1 MATAIRMPQLGM
13 IMTEGT
19 LAKWHK
25 SPGSTVKQGESLA
38 EITTEKIS
46 YELEAPESG
55 VFHPVVNEGD
65 VVPIEELIAHI
76 LKEGEPVPEAP
87 APKSVD
93 AIATA
98 APTTTMRRART
109 QASGDVRAAPSAR
122 KLAAKLG
129 IDIALVPPAR
139 PGGRI
144 VETDVK
150 AYAEGQASAPSPKK
164 GEKPVLPSGLP
175 TPSRIVPLA
184 GIRKAIAT
192 NMRRSVSNA
201 AQLSFHL
208 DVDMTQV
215 TALRREHSRGSDV
228 PLSASDII
236 MKACAEA
243 LLKNPQLNTVLSDG
257 KVYYFDQVDIGLAV
271 ALNEGLIVPVIK
283 NVQAKTVTE
292 LASERKDISGRARD
306 GKLKADEM
314 TGGTFTLTVLGT
326 VDGFTPLLIPGRS
339 AILGVG
345 RVAKK
350 AVVVG
355 DEIVAREMATLSLT
369 VDHQVVDGAP
379 ASAFLR
385 RLKQLIE
392 HPEALFK

>member
-25 SPGSTVKQGESLA
+25 GPGTTVQQGEPLA

-46 YELEAPESG
+46 YELESPESG
-55 VFHPVVNEGD
+55 IFHPVVNEGD

-76 LKEGEPVPEAP
+76 LKEGEPVPETP
-87 APKSVD
+87 ASIPAGAMASPAASV
-93 AIATA
+93 A
-98 APTTTMRRART
+98 ARGART
-109 QASGDVRAAPSAR
+109 QASGEVRAAPSAR
-122 KLAAKLG
+122 KLAASLG
-129 IDIALVPPAR
+129 IDITLVPPAR

-144 VETDVK
+144 VEADVT
-150 AYAEGQASAPSPKK
+150 AYAEGRGSAPSP
-164 GEKPVLPSGLP
+164 EKDEKATLPPGLP
-175 TPSRIVPLA
+175 TPSRIVSLA
-184 GIRKAIAT
+184 GIRKAIAS

-208 DVDMTQV
+208 DVDMTEV
-215 TALRREHSRGSDV
+215 TALRREHSRGNDV
-228 PLSASDII
+228 PLSAADII

-257 KVYYFDQVDIGLAV
+257 KVHYFDQVDIGMAV
-271 ALNEGLIVPVIK
+271 ALNEGLVVPVIK

-326 VDGFTPLLIPGRS
+326 VDGFTPLLNPGRS

-345 RVAKK
+345 RVSKK
-350 AVVVG
+350 PVVIG

-385 RLKQLIE
+385 RLKQLLE
-392 HPEALFK
+392 HPDSLFR

>member
-1 MATAIRMPQLGM
+1 MPN
-13 IMTEGT
+13 GT
-19 LAKWHK
+19 RVPAPPSNRASPWPRSPRRK
-25 SPGSTVKQGESLA
+25 SPTSLKLLNRAYFIPWSTRA
-38 EITTEKIS
+38 NI
-46 YELEAPESG
+46 
-55 VFHPVVNEGD
+55 
-65 VVPIEELIAHI
+65 VPIEELIAHI
-76 LKEGEPVPEAP
+76 LKEGEPIPEAP

-93 AIATA
+93 VIATA
-98 APTTTMRRART
+98 ASTTTTRGTRT

-144 VETDVK
+144 VEADVK
-150 AYAEGQASAPSPKK
+150 SYAEGQASAPSPKK
-164 GEKPVLPSGLP
+164 DEKAVLPSGLP
-175 TPSRIVPLA
+175 TPSRIVLLA

-208 DVDMTQV
+208 DVDMTQA

-228 PLSASDII
+228 PLSAADII

-257 KVYYFDQVDIGLAV
+257 KVYYFDQVDIGIAV
-271 ALNEGLIVPVIK
+271 ALNEGLVVPVIK
-283 NVQAKTVTE
+283 NVQEKTVKE
-292 LASERKDISGRARD
+292 LASERKDVSGRARD

-326 VDGFTPLLIPGRS
+326 VDGFTPLLNPGRS

>member
-25 SPGSTVKQGESLA
+25 GPGSTVQQGELLA

-46 YELEAPESG
+46 YELESPESG
-55 VFHPVVNEGD
+55 IFHPVVNEGD
-65 VVPIEELIAHI
+65 LVPIEELIAHI
-76 LKEGEPVPEAP
+76 LKEGEPVPEAQASKP
-87 APKSVD
+87 AVGM
-93 AIATA
+93 ATPA
-98 APTTTMRRART
+98 AFVAARGART
-109 QASGDVRAAPSAR
+109 QASGEVRAAPSAR
-122 KLAAKLG
+122 KLAASLG
-129 IDIALVPPAR
+129 IDITLVPPAR

-144 VETDVK
+144 VEADVK
-150 AYAEGQASAPSPKK
+150 AYAEGRGSAPSP
-164 GEKPVLPSGLP
+164 EKDDKAALPLGLP
-175 TPSRIVPLA
+175 TPSRIVSLA
-184 GIRKAIAT
+184 GIRKAIAS

-208 DVDMTQV
+208 DVDMTEV

-228 PLSASDII
+228 PLSAADII

-243 LLKNPQLNTVLSDG
+243 LLKNTQLNTVLSDG
-257 KVYYFDQVDIGLAV
+257 KVHYFDQVDIGMAV
-271 ALNEGLIVPVIK
+271 ALNEGLVVPVIK

-292 LASERKDISGRARD
+292 LAYERKDISGRARD

-326 VDGFTPLLIPGRS
+326 VDGFTPLLNPGRS

-385 RLKQLIE
+385 RLKQLLE

>member
-1 MATAIRMPQLGM
+1 MPN
-13 IMTEGT
+13 GT
-19 LAKWHK
+19 RVPAPPSNRASPSPRSPRRK
-25 SPGSTVKQGESLA
+25 SP
-38 EITTEKIS
+38 

-55 VFHPVVNEGD
+55 IFHPVVNEGD
-65 VVPIEELIAHI
+65 IVPIEELIAHI
-76 LKEGEPVPEAP
+76 LKEGESVPEPP

-93 AIATA
+93 VIATA
-98 APTTTMRRART
+98 ASTTTTRGTRT

-122 KLAAKLG
+122 KLAARLG

-144 VETDVK
+144 VEADVK
-150 AYAEGQASAPSPKK
+150 IYAEGQVSASSPGKV
-164 GEKPVLPSGLP
+164 EKSVLPSGLP

-208 DVDMTQV
+208 DVDMTQA

-228 PLSASDII
+228 PLSAADII

-283 NVQAKTVTE
+283 NVQAKTVKE
-292 LASERKDISGRARD
+292 LASERKDVSGRARD

-326 VDGFTPLLIPGRS
+326 VDGFTPLLNPGRS

-345 RVAKK
+345 RVAKR

>member
-25 SPGSTVKQGESLA
+25 GPGSTVRQGEPLA

-46 YELEAPESG
+46 YELESPESG
-55 VFHPVVNEGD
+55 IFHPVVNEGD

-76 LKEGEPVPEAP
+76 LKEGEPVPEPP
-87 APKSVD
+87 APK
-93 AIATA
+93 
-98 APTTTMRRART
+98 
-109 QASGDVRAAPSAR
+109 ASGPTDSSERSAPVRAARAQAGGEVRAAPSAR

-129 IDIALVPPAR
+129 IDIASVPPAR

-144 VETDVK
+144 VEADVR
-150 AYAEGQASAPSPKK
+150 AYAESQTTPPSD
-164 GEKPVLPSGLP
+164 GADEKAGLP
-175 TPSRIVPLA
+175 PGLPVPSRVEPLA
-184 GIRKAIAT
+184 GMRKAIAD

-201 AQLSFHL
+201 AQLSFHM
-208 DVDMTQV
+208 DVDMTEV
-215 TALRREHSRGSDV
+215 TSARREHSKGSDV
-228 PLSASDII
+228 SLSAADII

-243 LLKNPQLNTVLSDG
+243 LLKNPQLNTILVGG
-257 KVYYFDQVDIGLAV
+257 KVYYFDQVNVGLAV
-271 ALNEGLIVPVIK
+271 ALDGGLVVPVIR
-283 NVQAKTVTE
+283 NVQDKSVSR
-292 LASERKDISGRARD
+292 LAAERKDLSQRARD
-306 GKLKADEM
+306 GKLTADEM

-326 VDGFTPLLIPGRS
+326 VDGFTPLLNPGQS

-345 RVAKK
+345 RVGKK
-350 AVVVG
+350 PVVSG
-355 DEIVAREMATLSLT
+355 GEIVVREMASFSLT

-385 RLKQLIE
+385 RLKQLLE
-392 HPEALFK
+392 HPDGLFL

>member
-1 MATAIRMPQLGM
+1 M
-13 IMTEGT
+13 
-19 LAKWHK
+19 
-25 SPGSTVKQGESLA
+25 
-38 EITTEKIS
+38 
-46 YELEAPESG
+46 
-55 VFHPVVNEGD
+55 
-65 VVPIEELIAHI
+65 
-76 LKEGEPVPEAP
+76 
-87 APKSVD
+87 
-93 AIATA
+93 
-98 APTTTMRRART
+98 
-109 QASGDVRAAPSAR
+109 
-122 KLAAKLG
+122 
-129 IDIALVPPAR
+129 PPAR

-144 VETDVK
+144 VEADVK
-150 AYAEGQASAPSPKK
+150 TYAEGQASAPSPKK
-164 GEKPVLPSGLP
+164 DEKAVLPSGLP

-215 TALRREHSRGSDV
+215 TALRRKHSRGSDV
-228 PLSASDII
+228 SLSATDII

-257 KVYYFDQVDIGLAV
+257 KVYYFDQVDIGIAV
-271 ALNEGLIVPVIK
+271 ALNEGLVVPVIK
-283 NVQAKTVTE
+283 NVQAKTVKE
-292 LASERKDISGRARD
+292 LASERKDVSGRARD

-326 VDGFTPLLIPGRS
+326 VDGFTPLLNPGRS

>member
-25 SPGSTVKQGESLA
+25 RAGTTVQQGEPLA

-46 YELEAPESG
+46 YELESPESG
-55 VFHPVVNEGD
+55 IFQPVVNEGD

-76 LKEGEPVPEAP
+76 LKEGETVPEAP
-87 APKSVD
+87 ASKPAGGMATPAASV
-93 AIATA
+93 A
-98 APTTTMRRART
+98 ARGART
-109 QASGDVRAAPSAR
+109 QASGEVRAAPSAR
-122 KLAAKLG
+122 KLAASLG
-129 IDIALVPPAR
+129 IDITLVPPAR

-144 VETDVK
+144 VEADVK
-150 AYAEGQASAPSPKK
+150 AYTEGRGSAPSP
-164 GEKPVLPSGLP
+164 EKDDKATLPHGLP

-184 GIRKAIAT
+184 GIRKAIAS

-208 DVDMTQV
+208 DVDMTEV
-215 TALRREHSRGSDV
+215 TALRREYSRGNDV
-228 PLSASDII
+228 PLSAADII

-257 KVYYFDQVDIGLAV
+257 KVHYFDQVDIGMAV
-271 ALNEGLIVPVIK
+271 ALNEGLVVPVIK

-326 VDGFTPLLIPGRS
+326 VDGFTPLLNPGRS

-350 AVVVG
+350 PVVVG

-385 RLKQLIE
+385 RLKQLLE
-392 HPEALFK
+392 HPDSLFR